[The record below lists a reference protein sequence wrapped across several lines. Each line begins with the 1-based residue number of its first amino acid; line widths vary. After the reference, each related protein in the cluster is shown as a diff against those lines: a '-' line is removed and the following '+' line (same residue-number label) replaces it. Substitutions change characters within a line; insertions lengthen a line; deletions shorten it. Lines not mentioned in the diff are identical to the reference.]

1 VVPVSIHDEGAP
13 GPSPLGTGDGSHGVA
28 LANGNVLTTGGK
40 SFTYDAENHLTALTH
55 FNGGGYSVTD
65 PNNTLR
71 GGHPVGTVSDA
82 GSITATITNN
92 AATPA
97 VSYTTLPVYWSS
109 TVNNTAALLA
119 SSLATAINNAA
130 GAEVNATVGDS
141 PTVVKLQSLTGGTA
155 ADYSITT
162 SVVDSMT
169 PAYPTL
175 FPSPSFAAV
184 TTTMIGGTAPK
195 SVYYYGVPSTGGY
208 APNGNILAASDS
220 INGYW
225 IYTYDTLNRL
235 TSGAAMTGAYFG
247 DIFCW
252 AYDSFGNRTMQ
263 AMQTSSC
270 SASATPTA
278 RYGANNQVNWV
289 SQSAPSAVLAVGG
302 FVYDAAGGV
311 TADGNN
317 QYAYDGEGRI
327 CAVYNGLTQSF
338 TGYLY
343 NADGVRVARGSIT
356 PQPPALPL
364 TSSACNL
371 ATNGFTLVRQYLLD
385 LSGNQVTEVD
395 GTGLWQHSNLWA
407 GAHLTATYDPKGLHF
422 HLADP
427 LGTRR
432 VQTSATGGVEETCQ
446 SLPFG
451 DAPIPCTV
459 MALTTADDATEH
471 HFTGKE
477 RDTESGNDYFGARY
491 YASSMGRFMSPDW
504 DSKPQAVPYA
514 SLADPQSLNLYSYVL
529 NNPLSKTDP
538 NGHDWF
544 NVDDKWQWQKGH
556 TYHDADGNAT
566 KAKGYAGLLVATAT
580 GTNKQGATTYSLTL
594 YDQNKV
600 AARGTG
606 FSGNSNMPGM
616 DAIKVGN
623 YQILGRFDP
632 PPTAPNPA
640 SGDNNPPPVY
650 GYQKID
656 PSLNAYANAVYQAY
670 GPMRAR
676 LNSLDGNT
684 AGVYFHGQFGDAFHQ
699 EGYTHGCLSYGRD
712 TTMINYMADHF
723 GNSWTGVSV
732 GTPVVKP

>member
-1 VVPVSIHDEGAP
+1 MHVATYMPSTANTYFVHSDWLGTERVRSTAVGAIYSTWTSYPFGEGSAAP
-13 GPSPLGTGDGSHGVA
+13 NPSPT
-28 LANGNVLTTGGK
+28 
-40 SFTYDAENHLTALTH
+40 
-55 FNGGGYSVTD
+55 
-65 PNNTLR
+65 
-71 GGHPVGTVSDA
+71 
-82 GSITATITNN
+82 
-92 AATPA
+92 
-97 VSYTTLPVYWSS
+97 
-109 TVNNTAALLA
+109 
-119 SSLATAINNAA
+119 
-130 GAEVNATVGDS
+130 
-141 PTVVKLQSLTGGTA
+141 
-155 ADYSITT
+155 
-162 SVVDSMT
+162 
-169 PAYPTL
+169 
-175 FPSPSFAAV
+175 
-184 TTTMIGGTAPK
+184 
-195 SVYYYGVPSTGGY
+195 
-208 APNGNILAASDS
+208 
-220 INGYW
+220 
-225 IYTYDTLNRL
+225 
-235 TSGAAMTGAYFG
+235 
-247 DIFCW
+247 
-252 AYDSFGNRTMQ
+252 
-263 AMQTSSC
+263 
-270 SASATPTA
+270 
-278 RYGANNQVNWV
+278 
-289 SQSAPSAVLAVGG
+289 
-302 FVYDAAGGV
+302 
-311 TADGNN
+311 
-317 QYAYDGEGRI
+317 
-327 CAVYNGLTQSF
+327 
-338 TGYLY
+338 
-343 NADGVRVARGSIT
+343 
-356 PQPPALPL
+356 
-364 TSSACNL
+364 
-371 ATNGFTLVRQYLLD
+371 
-385 LSGNQVTEVD
+385 
-395 GTGLWQHSNLWA
+395 
-407 GAHLTATYDPKGLHF
+407 
-422 HLADP
+422 
-427 LGTRR
+427 
-432 VQTSATGGVEETCQ
+432 
-446 SLPFG
+446 
-451 DAPIPCTV
+451 
-459 MALTTADDATEH
+459 

-477 RDTESGNDYFGARY
+477 RDAESGNDYFGARY